1 MNYEYYNQLI
11 EYYCP
16 GILAYIYKRT
26 TDVEHG
32 LLASLF
38 KLEQKNKIK
47 IHEDRIE
54 ILEKDYTNVTH
65 MEEYMMRSIEHGL
78 ISMKID
84 KLEFGYREEALKKQL
99 FTEDEFAIS
108 AETAMLIIMLPI
120 LATILLFTE
129 NIILSTIAM
138 ILVFSPFIMTK
149 YLMIKGNRLPLS
161 SHGKDVYKKLK
172 DLKKYMYINK
182 DDEEL
187 KNWKNYKIYS
197 LILDLEDGKYI
208 KEEFNHLVNLTMD
221 KSIVKE

>member
-47 IHEDRIE
+47 IYEDRIE

-65 MEEYMMRSIEHGL
+65 MEEYMMRSIEHGFV
-78 ISMKID
+78 SMKID

-129 NIILSTIAM
+129 NKSEDTALTNCIGLSFSLLSISLKYTVTLSASFSSGSIIEGL
-138 ILVFSPFIMTK
+138 
-149 YLMIKGNRLPLS
+149 
-161 SHGKDVYKKLK
+161 
-172 DLKKYMYINK
+172 
-182 DDEEL
+182 
-187 KNWKNYKIYS
+187 
-197 LILDLEDGKYI
+197 
-208 KEEFNHLVNLTMD
+208 
-221 KSIVKE
+221 

>member
-1 MNYEYYNQLI
+1 MTNPIVTFMGWIMNGIYEFLY
-11 EYYCP
+11 
-16 GILAYIYKRT
+16 
-26 TDVEHG
+26 
-32 LLASLF
+32 LLGM
-38 KLEQKNKIK
+38 
-47 IHEDRIE
+47 R
-54 ILEKDYTNVTH
+54 NV
-65 MEEYMMRSIEHGL
+65 GW
-78 ISMKID
+78 
-84 KLEFGYREEALKKQL
+84 
-99 FTEDEFAIS
+99 
-108 AETAMLIIMLPI
+108 
-120 LATILLFTE
+120 